1 MMMFTNSELEM
12 LIEMREKYKIKD
24 YRLDFFIEK
33 LIGFREKNRKDARES
48 QRRKRLTSK
57 S

>member
-12 LIEMREKYKIKD
+12 LMELREKYQIKD